1 MQWVRQTFQF
11 ENQIKL
17 ITCQVRNTNTLQKN
31 KKSNQSPQHNT
42 QQYPVITVTQRTRKM

>member
-31 KKSNQSPQHNT
+31 KKATSLHNT
-42 QQYPVITVTQRTRKM
+42 TLNNIQ